1 MHFAIPNLIAFDTK
15 VRTNDDKNILHLIID
30 SSIAPQNLT
39 PSAKPWYQIDDYV
52 AVKYNN
58 S

>member
-1 MHFAIPNLIAFDTK
+1 MHFATPNLIAVDTK

-30 SSIAPQNLT
+30 SSIVPQNLI
-39 PSAKPWYQIDDYV
+39 PSENPWYQIADYV